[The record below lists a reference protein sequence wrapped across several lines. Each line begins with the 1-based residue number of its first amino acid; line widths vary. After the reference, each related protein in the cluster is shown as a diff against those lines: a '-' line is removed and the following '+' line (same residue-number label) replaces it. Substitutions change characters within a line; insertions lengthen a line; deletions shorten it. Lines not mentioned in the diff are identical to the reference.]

1 MSAGLTAAN
10 GKCRFAETPRA
21 LTAAQMAMGGGR
33 SREQLHEHHFQ
44 TMRAPLNMLSRL
56 LSWYAC
62 MLKAVPIGV
71 VSWLVHPPISSRF
84 GLTLFRSKFWA
95 PTLPST
101 LLREVLFCPCLRYFA
116 YISLRVWEMLPVIE
130 KSGLCCCS
138 DRTTAVYRCF
148 CWTNDSELIHGHQK
162 RCESEREW
170 IKEKRQW
177 RNCLFEDELQF
188 WSSKVQ

>member
-1 MSAGLTAAN
+1 MPAGLTAAN
-10 GKCRFAETPRA
+10 GKCRFAEIHRERLSQHRWQWVA
-21 LTAAQMAMGGGR
+21 EGR
-33 SREQLHEHHFQ
+33 VSSCTSTVKYCKSTFELAF
-44 TMRAPLNMLSRL
+44 
-56 LSWYAC
+56 
-62 MLKAVPIGV
+62 PIGV
-71 VSWLVHPPISSRF
+71 VSWLVHPPIASRF

-116 YISLRVWEMLPVIE
+116 YISSRVWEMLSVIE

-188 WSSKVQ
+188 WSFAKVL